1 MPEILIIE
9 DERPIAELL
18 KYSLEREGYQVRMA
32 HTGADGLAAIAA
44 KTPDLILLDLRRP
57 DSAFAGIDRS

>member
-18 KYSLEREGYQVRMA
+18 KYSLEREGYQVRRIPA
-32 HTGADGLAAIAA
+32 PVAWR
-44 KTPDLILLDLRRP
+44 PLRQKRRI
-57 DSAFAGIDRS
+57 SSCWI